1 MLNFSEFV
9 PEEYLLEMAA
19 LSSALSSDDK
29 GKMHELLLA
38 KHLNPKKNK
47 LPEHWRSQSDNPDH
61 SGTPE
66 QVHDKLRNKIGE
78 AAYKEIDSHARQTAQ
93 TLVDH
98 LYKGGHIPKDHAISK
113 VHWTSNRD
121 TAKKAGDHEKTTK
134 IKDVNS
140 NADLILTAHH
150 KSGKGDPKFIGV
162 SAKYG
167 GQAEPNYKNDGLDAL
182 EQKSKLAKGTLTRIQ
197 RVHDDDME
205 ASLGYSGS
213 RKQRH
218 SDYKIGRELI
228 KSEKDAQKEKF
239 EMKYGPKAKGF
250 EYKPKHKEA
259 KRALAAEESSL
270 ASRTKMARSFE
281 KGLSNFSDEDLRGFV
296 RHQVA
301 APTVHHHVV
310 AFSHVQDDGSAVSHV
325 KNSDE
330 IADTHLNNY
339 TNLKI
344 RKGNGISS
352 DIVGTYNNPTHK
364 DHGKQVVIARQ
375 NFKASSGPHQGTA
388 GSFKLEGTK
397 RPSAPAAAAPIN
409 KTQSISKKV
418 IVKPTVKSKAGVK
431 SSGEHGG
438 MLF

>member
-1 MLNFSEFV
+1 MLSFSQFL
-9 PEEYLLEMAA
+9 PEEYLVEMAA
-19 LSSALSSDDK
+19 LSSTLSSDDK

-38 KHLNPKKNK
+38 KHLNPKKGK
-47 LPEHWRSQSDNPDH
+47 LPEHWRAQSDNPDH
-61 SGTPE
+61 SGTPQ

-78 AAYKEIDSHARQTAQ
+78 SAYKEIDSHAKQTAQ
-93 TLVDH
+93 ALVDH
-98 LYKGGHIPKDHAISK
+98 LYKGGHIPKDHVVSK

-121 TAKKAGDHEKTTK
+121 TSKKAGDHEKTTGT
-134 IKDVNS
+134 KDINS
-140 NADLILTAHH
+140 NADLILTTHH
-150 KSGKGDPKFIGV
+150 KSGKGGPKFIGV

-167 GQAEPNYKNDGLDAL
+167 GQAEPNYRNDGLIAL
-182 EQKSKLAKGTLTRIQ
+182 EQKAGLAKGTLTRIQ
-197 RVHDDDME
+197 KVHDDDME

-213 RKQRH
+213 RKERH
-218 SDYKIGRELI
+218 ADYKIGRELI
-228 KSEKDAQKEKF
+228 KSEKAAQKENF
-239 EMKYGPKAKGF
+239 ELKNGPQAKGF
-250 EYKPKHKEA
+250 VYKPKHKEA
-259 KRALAAEESSL
+259 KRAMAAEESSL
-270 ASRTKMARSFE
+270 AARTRMARSFE
-281 KGLSNFSDEDLRGFV
+281 KGLSKFSDEDLRGFI
-296 RHQVA
+296 RNQVA

-339 TNLKI
+339 TNLRV

-397 RPSAPAAAAPIN
+397 RPSAPVTTS
-409 KTQSISKKV
+409 KTTNVKKV
-418 IVKPTVKSKAGVK
+418 STKPVVKSKTGIK
-431 SSGEHGG
+431 PSGEHGG
-438 MLF
+438 MVF